1 MSAGTKA
8 KSATAGSRESDPGS
22 TWRNVRWLSAE
33 NIRRNRLSYPS
44 TGLAAL
50 LAGLYTMVLYGL
62 QGSGKG
68 WVEEAVGGSVL
79 DLWFLAMCPALTIN
93 FVFNRDYASRF
104 TKDNMTRRLA
114 FLRSLPISARELVAS
129 RALVMMSSLAVTSPL
144 FFLPPYLLS
153 SSLSDRLGPVEYL
166 WFVLI
171 WIGYAL
177 FSGGFYLYT
186 WLSFLKRGDSWSIL
200 SFLLFLFFAIGT
212 MDWIIGVG
220 IVSTAMDLAKSYGPL
235 SALVVL
241 LAGGISFLLWGLAT
255 ERRLKRRDLSA

>member
-1 MSAGTKA
+1 MVVER
-8 KSATAGSRESDPGS
+8 RESPGS
-22 TWRNVRWLSAE
+22 TWRNVRWLAAE
-33 NIRRNRLSYPS
+33 DIRRNRLSYPA
-44 TGLAAL
+44 TGIAAL

-62 QGSGKG
+62 QSSGKG

-93 FVFNRDYASRF
+93 LIFNRDYSSRF
-104 TKDNMTRRLA
+104 TKDNMTSRLT

-129 RALVMMSSLAVTSPL
+129 RALVMMSSLAVTSLL

-153 SSLSDRLGPVEYL
+153 SSLSDKLGPVEYL

-186 WLSFLKRGDSWSIL
+186 WLSFSKRDDPWTIL
-200 SFLLFLFFAIGT
+200 SFLAFLFVAIGT
-212 MDWIIGVG
+212 MDWTIGVG
-220 IVSTAMDLAKSYGPL
+220 IISTTVGLAESHGPF
-235 SALVVL
+235 SALVAL
-241 LAGGISFLLWGLAT
+241 SIGGLGFLLWGLAT
-255 ERRLKRRDLSA
+255 ERRLRKRDLSA